1 MVFSNQ
7 ELKNM
12 AYRSANLGM
21 LPSEDFILDEKKII
35 NGYKSKKYGLNERI
49 GELGESLSDHIRKME
64 IVKGQLSKEV
74 VALNKSNTA
83 AIEQEIIHQ
92 KGLITQQK
100 TDIKN
105 HIRRCQ
111 LNGDTLES
119 KFNVDEINSAED
131 FEPQKEPPKPKPKA
145 TNGPKRIPIWL
156 LYVIEVIFIFGEGIL
171 FYNILTETHDLP
183 EIILRSVFFIP
194 IVFAAS
200 FLTSRKIPLRWVW
213 LPTLLILSV
222 YAILSFTVAEWFF
235 ESQALDETLTFTDF
249 FIKNGFLILGAVMMV
264 TLALFLSNAVKSI
277 YNRADGKTGRKK
289 KQKPVVVVEE
299 EPIEKSPQ
307 QLDLDLKFHE
317 LKGSYKRLKKLEHQ
331 LIESHDAGKNEFKRI
346 LGDVSVLEQKAAG
359 ISEKIG
365 ECEKEL
371 STLEINSFEELS
383 KYREHFENY
392 CDGNQIV
399 RWKNYDFMKI

>member
-7 ELKNM
+7 QLKNM

-21 LPSEDFILDEKKII
+21 LPHENFILDEKKII
-35 NGYKSKKYGLNERI
+35 NGYKTQKYGLNERI

-83 AIEQEIIHQ
+83 SIEQEITHQ
-92 KGLITQQK
+92 KGLITHQK

-111 LNGDTLES
+111 LNGDILVS
-119 KFNVDEINSAED
+119 KFNVDEITNAED
-131 FEPQKEPPKPKPKA
+131 FEPVKEKPKPQLK
-145 TNGPKRIPIWL
+145 NHSKRIPLWL
-156 LYVIEVIFIFGEGIL
+156 LYIIEVIFIFGEGVL

-200 FLTSRKIPLRWVW
+200 FLTSRKIPLRWIW

-222 YAILSFTVAEWFF
+222 YAILSFTVTEWFF
-235 ESQALDETLTFTDF
+235 ESQALDETLTFSSF
-249 FIKNGFLILGAVMMV
+249 FITNGFLILGAVMMV
-264 TLALFLSNAVKSI
+264 TLALFLTNAVKSI
-277 YNRADGKTGRKK
+277 YSRSDAKIKVKKPLEVPETSEKT
-289 KQKPVVVVEE
+289 
-299 EPIEKSPQ
+299 PQ

-317 LKGSYKRLKKLEHQ
+317 LKGCYKRLKRLENQ
-331 LIESHDAGKNEFKRI
+331 LIESHVTGKNEFKRI
-346 LGDVSVLEQKAAG
+346 LGDVSVLEQKASG
-359 ISEKIG
+359 VSEKIG
-365 ECEKEL
+365 DCEKEL

-392 CDGNQIV
+392 SNESQIV
-399 RWKNYDFMKI
+399 QWKDFDFTQI

>member
-1 MVFSNQ
+1 MVFTNK

-21 LPSEDFILDEKKII
+21 RPRQDFILDEKKII
-35 NGYKSKKYGLNERI
+35 NGYKTKKYGLNERI
-49 GELGESLSDHIRKME
+49 GELGESLSDHIRKMDL
-64 IVKGQLSKEV
+64 VKGQLSKEV

-83 AIEQEIIHQ
+83 AIEEEITHQ
-92 KGLITQQK
+92 KGLITHQK

-111 LNGDTLES
+111 LNGDTLVS
-119 KFNVDEINSAED
+119 RYNVDELTTAED
-131 FEPQKEPPKPKPKA
+131 FEAPKEQPKAKPKQNSKKFPF
-145 TNGPKRIPIWL
+145 WL
-156 LYVIEVIFIFGEGIL
+156 LYIIEVIFIFGEGVL

-222 YAILSFTVAEWFF
+222 YTILSFTVAEWFF
-235 ESQALDETLTFTDF
+235 ESQALDETLTFSSF
-249 FIKNGFLILGAVMMV
+249 FITNGFLILGAVMMV
-264 TLALFLSNAVKSI
+264 TLALFLTNAVKSI
-277 YNRADGKTGRKK
+277 YSLSDAKVKAK
-289 KQKPVVVVEE
+289 KPVVLPEAT
-299 EPIEKSPQ
+299 EKSPQ

-317 LKGSYKRLKKLEHQ
+317 LKGAYKRLRKLESQ
-331 LIESHDAGKNEFKRI
+331 LIASFETGKNEFKRI

-359 ISEKIG
+359 VSEKIG
-365 ECEKEL
+365 NCEKEL
-371 STLEINSFEELS
+371 STLEINSLEELS

-392 CDGNQIV
+392 LEENQIV
-399 RWKNYDFMKI
+399 TWKGFDFTEI

>member
-1 MVFSNQ
+1 MVFSNK

-21 LPSEDFILDEKKII
+21 LPREDFILDEKKII
-35 NGYKSKKYGLNERI
+35 NGYKTQKYGLNERI
-49 GELGESLSDHIRKME
+49 GELGESLSDHIRKMD

-83 AIEQEIIHQ
+83 SIEEEITHQ
-92 KGLITQQK
+92 KGLITHQK
-100 TDIKN
+100 SDIKN

-119 KFNVDEINSAED
+119 KLNVDEINSAED
-131 FEPQKEPPKPKPKA
+131 FEPVKEQAKPKSK
-145 TNGPKRIPIWL
+145 NKQKRIPIWL
-156 LYVIEVIFIFGEGIL
+156 LYVIEVIFIFGEGVL

-200 FLTSRKIPLRWVW
+200 FLTSRKIPLKWVW

-222 YAILSFTVAEWFF
+222 YSILTFTVMEWFF
-235 ESQALDETLTFTDF
+235 ESQALDLSLTFTDF

-277 YNRADGKTGRKK
+277 YHHADAKEKVK
-289 KQKPVVVVEE
+289 KPVVEVEE
-299 EPIEKSPQ
+299 TTEEKSPQ
-307 QLDLDLKFHE
+307 QLDLNLKFHE
-317 LKGSYKRLKKLEHQ
+317 LKGAFKRLKKLENQ
-331 LIESHDAGKNEFKRI
+331 LIESHETGKNEFKRI
-346 LGDVSVLEQKAAG
+346 LGDVTVLEQKATG
-359 ISEKIG
+359 VSEKIG

-371 STLEINSFEELS
+371 STLEISSFEELS

-392 CDGNQIV
+392 SDGNQIV
-399 RWKNYDFMKI
+399 QWKKFDFTQV

>member
-1 MVFSNQ
+1 
-7 ELKNM
+7 M

-21 LPSEDFILDEKKII
+21 LPHEDFILDEQKII
-35 NGYKSKKYGLNERI
+35 NGYKTKKYGLNERI

-74 VALNKSNTA
+74 VALNKSNSA
-83 AIEQEIIHQ
+83 SIEEEIMHQ

-131 FEPQKEPPKPKPKA
+131 FEPVKEKPKPKSKD
-145 TNGPKRIPIWL
+145 GPKRIPIWL
-156 LYVIEVIFIFGEGIL
+156 LYAIEVLFIFGEGVL

-200 FLTSRKIPLRWVW
+200 FLTSRKIPWRWIW

-222 YAILSFTVAEWFF
+222 YSILTFTVAEWFF
-235 ESQALDETLTFTDF
+235 ESQALDETLTFTNF

-264 TLALFLSNAVKSI
+264 TLALFLSNAVRSI

-289 KQKPVVVVEE
+289 KQKPVAIVEE
-299 EPIEKSPQ
+299 PKEKSPQ
-307 QLDLDLKFHE
+307 QLDLNLKFHE
-317 LKGSYKRLKKLEHQ
+317 LKGSYKRLEKLENQ
-331 LIESHDAGKNEFKRI
+331 LIESHESGKNEFKRI
-346 LGDVSVLEQKAAG
+346 IGDVSVLEQKASG
-359 ISEKIG
+359 ISDKIG
-365 ECEKEL
+365 DCEKEL
-371 STLEINSFEELS
+371 NTLEITSFEELS

-392 CDGNQIV
+392 CDGTQSL
-399 RWKNYDFMKI
+399 RWKDYDFGEI

>member
-7 ELKNM
+7 QLKNM

-21 LPSEDFILDEKKII
+21 RPQEDFILDEKKII
-35 NGYKSKKYGLNERI
+35 NGYKTKKYGLNERI

-74 VALNKSNTA
+74 VALNKSNTTS
-83 AIEQEIIHQ
+83 IEEEITQQ
-92 KGLITQQK
+92 KGLITHQK

-131 FEPQKEPPKPKPKA
+131 FEPVKEKPKSKSKD
-145 TNGPKRIPIWL
+145 GPKRIPIWL
-156 LYVIEVIFIFGEGIL
+156 LYVIEVLFIFGEGVL

-200 FLTSRKIPLRWVW
+200 FLTSRKIPWRWIW
-213 LPTLLILSV
+213 LPTLLIVSV

-277 YNRADGKTGRKK
+277 YNRADGKTGRKR
-289 KQKPVVVVEE
+289 KQKPVAVVE

-317 LKGSYKRLKKLEHQ
+317 LKGAFKRLKKLEHQ
-331 LIESHDAGKNEFKRI
+331 LIESYETGKKEFKRI
-346 LGDVSVLEQKAAG
+346 IGDVSVLEQKAAG

-365 ECEKEL
+365 NCEKEL
-371 STLEINSFEELS
+371 STLEINSFEELG

-392 CDGNQIV
+392 CDSKQIV
-399 RWKNYDFMKI
+399 RWKDYDFTEI

>member
-1 MVFSNQ
+1 MVFSNK

-21 LPSEDFILDEKKII
+21 RPQQDFILDEKKII
-35 NGYKSKKYGLNERI
+35 NGYKTKKYGLNERI
-49 GELGESLSDHIRKME
+49 GELGESLSDHIHKMD

-83 AIEQEIIHQ
+83 AIEEEIIYQ
-92 KGLITQQK
+92 KGLITHQK

-111 LNGDTLES
+111 LNGDTLVS
-119 KFNVDEINSAED
+119 RYNVDEITTAED
-131 FEPQKEPPKPKPKA
+131 FEAPKEPPKVKPKQS
-145 TNGPKRIPIWL
+145 TKRFPFWL
-156 LYVIEVIFIFGEGIL
+156 LYIIEVIFIFGEGVL

-222 YAILSFTVAEWFF
+222 YTILSFTVAEWFF
-235 ESQALDETLTFTDF
+235 ESQALDETLTFTSF
-249 FIKNGFLILGAVMMV
+249 FITNGFLILGAVMMV
-264 TLALFLSNAVKSI
+264 TLALFLTNAVKGI
-277 YNRADGKTGRKK
+277 YSLSDTKVKVK
-289 KQKPVVVVEE
+289 EPVVIPEE
-299 EPIEKSPQ
+299 TEKSPQ

-317 LKGSYKRLKKLEHQ
+317 LKGAYKRLRKLEGQ
-331 LIESHDAGKNEFKRI
+331 LLASFETGKNEFKRI

-359 ISEKIG
+359 VSEKIG
-365 ECEKEL
+365 DCEKEL
-371 STLEINSFEELS
+371 STLEINSLEELS

-392 CDGNQIV
+392 LEENQIV
-399 RWKNYDFMKI
+399 TWKGFDFREI

>member
-1 MVFSNQ
+1 
-7 ELKNM
+7 M

-21 LPSEDFILDEKKII
+21 RPHEDFILDEKKII
-35 NGYKSKKYGLNERI
+35 NGYKTQKYGLNERI

-64 IVKGQLSKEV
+64 IVKGQLSKEI
-74 VALNKSNTA
+74 VASNKSNSV
-83 AIEQEIIHQ
+83 AIEEEIIHQ

-119 KFNVDEINSAED
+119 KFNVDEINGAED
-131 FEPQKEPPKPKPKA
+131 FEPVKEKPKPKSKSKD
-145 TNGPKRIPIWL
+145 GPKRIPIWL
-156 LYVIEVIFIFGEGIL
+156 LYVIEVIFIFGEGVL

-249 FIKNGFLILGAVMMV
+249 FITNGFLILGAVMMV

-277 YNRADGKTGRKK
+277 YNRADGKTKK
-289 KQKPVVVVEE
+289 VVKKESVDMA
-299 EPIEKSPQ
+299 EPLEKSPQ
-307 QLDLDLKFHE
+307 QMDLDLKFHE
-317 LKGSYKRLKKLEHQ
+317 LKGAYKRLKKLENQ
-331 LIESHDAGKNEFKRI
+331 LIESHETGKNEFKRI
-346 LGDVSVLEQKAAG
+346 LGDVSVLEQKASG

-371 STLEINSFEELS
+371 STLEIQSFEELS

-392 CDGNQIV
+392 CDGNQIIQ
-399 RWKNYDFMKI
+399 WKKFDFMEV

>member
-1 MVFSNQ
+1 MVFSNK

-21 LPSEDFILDEKKII
+21 RPRQDFILDEKKII
-35 NGYKSKKYGLNERI
+35 NGYKTKKYGLNERI
-49 GELGESLSDHIRKME
+49 GELGESLSDHIHKMD

-83 AIEQEIIHQ
+83 AIEEEIIHQ
-92 KGLITQQK
+92 KGLITHQK

-111 LNGDTLES
+111 LNGDTLVS
-119 KFNVDEINSAED
+119 RYNVDELTNAED
-131 FEPQKEPPKPKPKA
+131 FEVPKEPPKAKQKQQ
-145 TNGPKRIPIWL
+145 PKRFPFWL
-156 LYVIEVIFIFGEGIL
+156 LYIIEVIFIFGEGVL

-213 LPTLLILSV
+213 LPMLLILSV
-222 YAILSFTVAEWFF
+222 YTILSFTVAEWFF
-235 ESQALDETLTFTDF
+235 ESQALDETLTFTSF
-249 FIKNGFLILGAVMMV
+249 FITNGFLILGAVMMV
-264 TLALFLSNAVKSI
+264 TLALFLTNAVKGIYSI
-277 YNRADGKTGRKK
+277 SDTKVKVK
-289 KQKPVVVVEE
+289 EPVAIPEE
-299 EPIEKSPQ
+299 TEKSPQ

-317 LKGSYKRLKKLEHQ
+317 LKGAYKRLRKLEGQ
-331 LIESHDAGKNEFKRI
+331 LLASFETGKNEFKRI

-359 ISEKIG
+359 VSEKIG
-365 ECEKEL
+365 DCEKEL
-371 STLEINSFEELS
+371 STLEINSLEELS

-392 CDGNQIV
+392 LDENQIV
-399 RWKNYDFMKI
+399 TWKGFDFTEI

>member
-1 MVFSNQ
+1 MVFTNQ

-21 LPSEDFILDEKKII
+21 LPQEDFILDEKKII
-35 NGYKSKKYGLNERI
+35 NGYKTQKYGLNERI
-49 GELGESLSDHIRKME
+49 GELGESLSDHIRKMD
-64 IVKGQLSKEV
+64 IVKGQLSKEI
-74 VALNKSNTA
+74 VASNKSNTA
-83 AIEQEIIHQ
+83 AIEQEILHQ

-131 FEPQKEPPKPKPKA
+131 FEPVKEQPKPKA
-145 TNGPKRIPIWL
+145 KPKNKQKRIPIWL
-156 LYVIEVIFIFGEGIL
+156 LYVIEVIFIFGEGVL

-222 YAILSFTVAEWFF
+222 YAILTFTVMEWFF
-235 ESQALDETLTFTDF
+235 ESQALDVNLTFTDF

-277 YNRADGKTGRKK
+277 YNRADAKEKVK
-289 KQKPVVVVEE
+289 KPVVEE
-299 EPIEKSPQ
+299 IESTEEKSPQ
-307 QLDLDLKFHE
+307 QLDLDLKFRE
-317 LKGSYKRLKKLEHQ
+317 LKGAYKRLKKLENQ
-331 LIESHDAGKNEFKRI
+331 LMESHETGKNEFKRI
-346 LGDVSVLEQKAAG
+346 LGDVTVLEQKASVV
-359 ISEKIG
+359 SEKIG

-371 STLEINSFEELS
+371 STLEINSLEELS

-392 CDGNQIV
+392 CDTNQIIQ
-399 RWKNYDFMKI
+399 WKKFDFTAV